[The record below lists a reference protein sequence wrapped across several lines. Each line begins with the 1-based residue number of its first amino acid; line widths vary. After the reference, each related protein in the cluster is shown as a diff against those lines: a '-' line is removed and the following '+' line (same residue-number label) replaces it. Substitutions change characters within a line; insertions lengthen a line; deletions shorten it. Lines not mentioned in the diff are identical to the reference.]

1 MSPLSRRFSPH
12 RCRPLCVR
20 RGVHLPNLLRRLNRR
35 WRESVAYRLWHYV
48 GAPRCQPRV
57 HRLRPDELA
66 GPLCRL
72 PAGPVRHR
80 QSRASPHHRH

>member
-48 GAPRCQPRV
+48 GAPRCQPRA

-80 QSRASPHHRH
+80 QSRASPHHRR